1 MATLWIMI
9 PLQLRLQHKYNVVF
23 HVSYKIFLLIREKHM
38 QLMLDGDLNYNKYC
52 SHFGQAESRLLH
64 WEKTKGIL

>member
-38 QLMLDGDLNYNKYC
+38 QLMFDGDLNYNKYC

>member
-9 PLQLRLQHKYNVVF
+9 PLQLQHKYNVGF
-23 HVSYKIFLLIREKHM
+23 HVSYKIVLLIREKHM
-38 QLMLDGDLNYNKYC
+38 QLMFAGDLNYNKYC
-52 SHFGQAESRLLH
+52 SHFRQAELRLLH